1 MTNKELEKKVEELER
16 IIKKYFET
24 PVKGERKF
32 DISDYSLNSCYPFNQ
47 LLTIDD
53 IEVGQ
58 QFKYCGH
65 TYTKLNEE
73 NFCIIDDFDS
83 DFMYCVFDPITTNY
97 DESIIRQYIN
107 SDRFIERLGVNKDD
121 IKPRYKEDLITLLSK
136 EEYEE
141 YRDLIQDYD
150 GWWATRSAYSNDA
163 NCFCYIC
170 STGGITSNLVYG
182 SIRARIGFNLNPNT
196 PVDRKGNNEE
206 EMGDDEE
213 EMGDDEE

>member
-16 IIKKYFET
+16 MIKKYFET
-24 PVKGERKF
+24 PVKGER
-32 DISDYSLNSCYPFNQ
+32 Q
-47 LLTIDD
+47 LTIDD

-73 NFCIIDDFDS
+73 NFCIIDDYDEK
-83 DFMYCVFDPITTNY
+83 FMRCQFDPITKNY
-97 DESIIRQYIN
+97 DESIIRKYLN
-107 SDRFIERLGVNKDD
+107 SDRFIERLGVNRED
-121 IKPRYKEDLITLLSK
+121 IKPHYKEDLLTLLSK

-141 YRDLIQDYD
+141 YRDLIKDYD
-150 GWWATRSAYSNDA
+150 CWWATRSANSYYNNSFCFISN
-163 NCFCYIC
+163 NGYIYY
-170 STGGITSNLVYG
+170 NYVYVTNG
-182 SIRARIGFNLNPNT
+182 VRLGFNLNPNT

-213 EMGDDEE
+213 

>member
-16 IIKKYFET
+16 MIKKYFET
-24 PVKGERKF
+24 PVKGER
-32 DISDYSLNSCYPFNQ
+32 Q
-47 LLTIDD
+47 LTIDD

-73 NFCIIDDFDS
+73 NFCIIDDYDEM
-83 DFMYCVFDPITTNY
+83 FMRCQFDPITNNY
-97 DESIIRQYIN
+97 DESIIRKYLN
-107 SDRFIERLGVNKDD
+107 SDRFIERLGVNRED
-121 IKPRYKEDLITLLSK
+121 IKPHYKEDLLTLLSK

-141 YRDLIQDYD
+141 YRDLIKDYD
-150 GWWATRSAYSNDA
+150 CWWATRSAYSYDYNYY
-163 NCFCYIC
+163 FCSITGSGAIDSSYVN
-170 STGGITSNLVYG
+170 STYG
-182 SIRARIGFNLNPNT
+182 VRLGFNLNPNT

-213 EMGDDEE
+213 

>member
-16 IIKKYFET
+16 MIKKYFET
-24 PVKGERKF
+24 PVKGKR
-32 DISDYSLNSCYPFNQ
+32 Q
-47 LLTIDD
+47 LTIDD

-73 NFCIIDDFDS
+73 NFCIIDDYDEM
-83 DFMYCVFDPITTNY
+83 FMRCQFDPITNNY
-97 DESIIRQYIN
+97 DESIIRKYLN
-107 SDRFIERLGVNKDD
+107 SDRFIERLGVNRED
-121 IKPRYKEDLITLLSK
+121 IKPHYKEDLLTLLSK

-141 YRDLIQDYD
+141 YRDLIKDYD
-150 GWWATRSAYSNDA
+150 CWWATRSAPSSGGNT
-163 NCFCYIC
+163 FCDIA
-170 STGGITSNLVYG
+170 SGG
-182 SIRARIGFNLNPNT
+182 SIVNTSFGNTYGVRLGFNLNPNT

-213 EMGDDEE
+213 

>member
-16 IIKKYFET
+16 MIKKYFET
-24 PVKGERKF
+24 PVKGER
-32 DISDYSLNSCYPFNQ
+32 Q
-47 LLTIDD
+47 LTIDD

-73 NFCIIDDFDS
+73 NFCIIDDYDEM
-83 DFMYCVFDPITTNY
+83 FMRCQFDPITNNY
-97 DESIIRQYIN
+97 DESIIRKYLN
-107 SDRFIERLGVNKDD
+107 SDRFIERLGVNRED
-121 IKPRYKEDLITLLSK
+121 IKPHYKEDLLTLLSK

-141 YRDLIQDYD
+141 YRDLIKNYD
-150 GWWATRSAYSNDA
+150 CWWATRSATSGNISY
-163 NCFCYIC
+163 FCGINFYGYIYNN
-170 STGGITSNLVYG
+170 IVYNTYG
-182 SIRARIGFNLNPNT
+182 VRLGFNLNPNT

-213 EMGDDEE
+213 

>member
-16 IIKKYFET
+16 MIKKYFET
-24 PVKGERKF
+24 PVKGER
-32 DISDYSLNSCYPFNQ
+32 Q
-47 LLTIDD
+47 LTIDD

-73 NFCIIDDFDS
+73 NFCIIDDYDEM
-83 DFMYCVFDPITTNY
+83 FMRCQFDPITNNY
-97 DESIIRQYIN
+97 DESIIRKYLN
-107 SDRFIERLGVNKDD
+107 SDRFIERLGVNRED
-121 IKPRYKEDLITLLSK
+121 IKPHYKEDLLTLLSK

-141 YRDLIQDYD
+141 YRDLIKDYD
-150 GWWATRSAYSNDA
+150 CWWATRSAGSGNSGA
-163 NCFCYIC
+163 FCYIY
-170 STGGITSNLVYG
+170 SIG
-182 SIRARIGFNLNPNT
+182 SISYSVVYPTYGVRLGFNLNPNT

-213 EMGDDEE
+213 

>member
-16 IIKKYFET
+16 MIKKYFET
-24 PVKGERKF
+24 PVKGER
-32 DISDYSLNSCYPFNQ
+32 Q
-47 LLTIDD
+47 LTIDD

-73 NFCIIDDFDS
+73 NFCIIDDYDEK
-83 DFMYCVFDPITTNY
+83 FMRCQFDPITNNY
-97 DESIIRQYIN
+97 DESIIRKYLN
-107 SDRFIERLGVNKDD
+107 SDRFIERLGVNRED
-121 IKPRYKEDLITLLSK
+121 IKPHYKEDLLTLLSK

-141 YRDLIQDYD
+141 YRDLIKDYD
-150 GWWATRSAYSNDA
+150 CWWATRSAHSNVS
-163 NCFCYIC
+163 NYFCNINLYGYIGN
-170 STGGITSNLVYG
+170 SSVYNTYG
-182 SIRARIGFNLNPNT
+182 VRLGFNLNPNT

-213 EMGDDEE
+213 

>member
-16 IIKKYFET
+16 MIKKYFET
-24 PVKGERKF
+24 PVKGER
-32 DISDYSLNSCYPFNQ
+32 Q
-47 LLTIDD
+47 LTIDD

-73 NFCIIDDFDS
+73 NFCIIDDYDEM
-83 DFMYCVFDPITTNY
+83 FMRCQFDPITNNY
-97 DESIIRQYIN
+97 DESIIRKYLN
-107 SDRFIERLGVNKDD
+107 SDRFIERLGVNRED
-121 IKPRYKEDLITLLSK
+121 IKPHYKEDLLTLLSK

-141 YRDLIQDYD
+141 YRDLIKYYD
-150 GWWATRSAYSNDA
+150 CWWATRSASSDSTNT
-163 NCFCYIC
+163 FCYINGNGNIN
-170 STGGITSNLVYG
+170 SYNVYVTSGVRL
-182 SIRARIGFNLNPNT
+182 GFNLNPNT

-213 EMGDDEE
+213 

>member
-16 IIKKYFET
+16 MIKKYFET
-24 PVKGERKF
+24 PVKGER
-32 DISDYSLNSCYPFNQ
+32 Q
-47 LLTIDD
+47 LTIDD

-73 NFCIIDDFDS
+73 NFCIIDDYDEM
-83 DFMYCVFDPITTNY
+83 FMRCIFDPITNNY
-97 DESIIRQYIN
+97 DESIIRKYLN
-107 SDRFIERLGVNKDD
+107 SDRFIERLGVNRED
-121 IKPRYKEDLITLLSK
+121 IKPHYKEDLLTLLSR

-141 YRDLIQDYD
+141 YRDLIKNYD
-150 GWWATRSAYSNDA
+150 CWWATRSAYSNTY
-163 NCFCYIC
+163 NFCYI
-170 STGGITSNLVYG
+170 TSNGYIFYHSVYLTYG
-182 SIRARIGFNLNPNT
+182 VRLGFNLNPNT

-213 EMGDDEE
+213 

>member
-16 IIKKYFET
+16 MIKKYFET
-24 PVKGERKF
+24 PVKGEK
-32 DISDYSLNSCYPFNQ
+32 Q
-47 LLTIDD
+47 LTIDD

-73 NFCIIDDFDS
+73 NFCIIDDYDEM
-83 DFMYCVFDPITTNY
+83 FMRCQFDPITNNY
-97 DESIIRQYIN
+97 DESIIRKYLN
-107 SDRFIERLGVNKDD
+107 SDRFIERLGVNRED
-121 IKPRYKEDLITLLSK
+121 IKPHYKEDLLTLLSK

-141 YRDLIQDYD
+141 YRDLIKDYD
-150 GWWATRSAYSNDA
+150 CWWATRSASSNYNSGFCTIYNSGAIYNTSVYS
-163 NCFCYIC
+163 
-170 STGGITSNLVYG
+170 TYG
-182 SIRARIGFNLNPNT
+182 VRLGFNLNPNT

-213 EMGDDEE
+213 

>member
-16 IIKKYFET
+16 MIKKYFET
-24 PVKGERKF
+24 PVKGEK
-32 DISDYSLNSCYPFNQ
+32 Q
-47 LLTIDD
+47 LTIDD

-83 DFMYCVFDPITTNY
+83 DFMRCIFDSITNNY

-121 IKPRYKEDLITLLSK
+121 IKPHYKEDLITLLSK
-136 EEYEE
+136 EEYQE
-141 YRDLIQDYD
+141 YEDLIQDYD
-150 GWWATRSAYSNDA
+150 GWWATRSAHSNY
-163 NCFCYIC
+163 NSYFCYI
-170 STGGITSNLVYG
+170 SNIGHINYFSVN
-182 SIRARIGFNLNPNT
+182 SCFRARIGFTLNLET
-196 PVDRKGNNEE
+196 PVGRKGNNEE

-213 EMGDDEE
+213 

>member
-16 IIKKYFET
+16 MIKKYFET
-24 PVKGERKF
+24 PVKAER
-32 DISDYSLNSCYPFNQ
+32 Q
-47 LLTIDD
+47 LTIDD

-73 NFCIIDDFDS
+73 NFCIIDDYDEM
-83 DFMYCVFDPITTNY
+83 FMRCQFDPITNNY
-97 DESIIRQYIN
+97 DESIIRKYLN
-107 SDRFIERLGVNKDD
+107 SDRFIERLGVNRED
-121 IKPRYKEDLITLLSK
+121 IKPHYKEDLLTLLSK

-141 YRDLIQDYD
+141 YRDLIKDYD
-150 GWWATRSAYSNDA
+150 CWWATRSAYSADYTT
-163 NCFCYIC
+163 FCDIGNNGDIGN
-170 STGGITSNLVYG
+170 SNVNGTSGVRL
-182 SIRARIGFNLNPNT
+182 GFNLNPNT

-213 EMGDDEE
+213 

>member
-16 IIKKYFET
+16 MIKKYFET
-24 PVKGERKF
+24 PVKGEK
-32 DISDYSLNSCYPFNQ
+32 Q
-47 LLTIDD
+47 LTIDD

-73 NFCIIDDFDS
+73 NFCIIDDYDEM
-83 DFMYCVFDPITTNY
+83 FMRCQFDPITNNY
-97 DESIIRQYIN
+97 DESIIRKYLN
-107 SDRFIERLGVNKDD
+107 SDRFIERLGVNRED
-121 IKPRYKEDLITLLSK
+121 IKPHYKEDLLTLLSK

-141 YRDLIQDYD
+141 YRDLIKDYD
-150 GWWATRSAYSNDA
+150 CWWATRSANSHTNNHFCTITNNGYINNIYVSN
-163 NCFCYIC
+163 
-170 STGGITSNLVYG
+170 TSGVRL
-182 SIRARIGFNLNPNT
+182 GFNLNPNT

-213 EMGDDEE
+213 

>member
-16 IIKKYFET
+16 MIKKYFET
-24 PVKGERKF
+24 PIKGER
-32 DISDYSLNSCYPFNQ
+32 Q
-47 LLTIDD
+47 LTIDD

-73 NFCIIDDFDS
+73 NFCIIDDYDEM
-83 DFMYCVFDPITTNY
+83 FMRCQFDPITNNY
-97 DESIIRQYIN
+97 DESIIRKYLN
-107 SDRFIERLGVNKDD
+107 SDRFIERLGVNRED
-121 IKPRYKEDLITLLSK
+121 IKPHYKEDLLTLLSK

-141 YRDLIQDYD
+141 YRDLIKDYD
-150 GWWATRSAYSNDA
+150 CWWATRSAASNGTDY
-163 NCFCYIC
+163 FCYIYYYGYI
-170 STGGITSNLVYG
+170 SYSYVYTTNG
-182 SIRARIGFNLNPNT
+182 VRLGFNLNPNT

-213 EMGDDEE
+213 

>member
-16 IIKKYFET
+16 MIKKYFET
-24 PVKGERKF
+24 SVKGER
-32 DISDYSLNSCYPFNQ
+32 Q
-47 LLTIDD
+47 LTIDD

-73 NFCIIDDFDS
+73 NFCIIDDYDEM
-83 DFMYCVFDPITTNY
+83 FMRCQFDPITNNY
-97 DESIIRQYIN
+97 DESIIRKYLN
-107 SDRFIERLGVNKDD
+107 SDRFIERLGVNRED
-121 IKPRYKEDLITLLSK
+121 IKPHYKEDLLTLLSK

-141 YRDLIQDYD
+141 YRDLIKDYD
-150 GWWATRSAYSNDA
+150 CWWATRSAYSYYNYY
-163 NCFCYIC
+163 FCA
-170 STGGITSNLVYG
+170 ITNSGNISFYNVYATNG
-182 SIRARIGFNLNPNT
+182 VRLGFNLNPNT

-213 EMGDDEE
+213 

>member
-16 IIKKYFET
+16 MIKKYFET
-24 PVKGERKF
+24 PVKGER
-32 DISDYSLNSCYPFNQ
+32 Q
-47 LLTIDD
+47 LTIDD

-73 NFCIIDDFDS
+73 NFCIIDDYDEM
-83 DFMYCVFDPITTNY
+83 FMRCIFDPITNNY
-97 DESIIRQYIN
+97 DESIIRKYLN
-107 SDRFIERLGVNKDD
+107 SDRFIERLGVNRED
-121 IKPRYKEDLITLLSK
+121 IKPHYKEDLLTLLSK

-141 YRDLIQDYD
+141 YRDLIKNYD
-150 GWWATRSAYSNDA
+150 CWWATRSAYSYTNYY
-163 NCFCYIC
+163 FCYIYYNGYINHF
-170 STGGITSNLVYG
+170 SVDNTTGVRL
-182 SIRARIGFNLNPNT
+182 GFNLNPNT

-213 EMGDDEE
+213 

>member
-16 IIKKYFET
+16 MIKKYFET
-24 PVKGERKF
+24 PVKGER
-32 DISDYSLNSCYPFNQ
+32 Q
-47 LLTIDD
+47 LTIDD

-73 NFCIIDDFDS
+73 NFCIIDDYDEM
-83 DFMYCVFDPITTNY
+83 FMRCQFDPITNNY
-97 DESIIRQYIN
+97 DESIIRKYLN
-107 SDRFIERLGVNKDD
+107 SDRFIERLGVNRED
-121 IKPRYKEDLITLLSK
+121 IKPHYKEDLLTLLSK

-141 YRDLIQDYD
+141 YRDLIKDYD
-150 GWWATRSAYSNDA
+150 CWWATRSAASTNYYF
-163 NCFCYIC
+163 FCNISFNGYINYNVVNG
-170 STGGITSNLVYG
+170 TLGVRL
-182 SIRARIGFNLNPNT
+182 GFNLNPNT

-213 EMGDDEE
+213 